1 MVKYYEFGKDTETLP
16 CIELDD
22 GTVIT
27 TPEVVLAI
35 VMKLIEKRIITQDD
49 LKPG

>member
-1 MVKYYEFGKDTETLP
+1 VPET
-16 CIELDD
+16 
-22 GTVIT
+22 
-27 TPEVVLAI
+27 VLAI

>member
-1 MVKYYEFGKDTETLP
+1 MKYLKHGKDAEYMP

-27 TPEVVLAI
+27 VPETVLAI